1 MNTESI
7 KLEVNLAVT
16 SQDPSLGL
24 LSTVKIT
31 VKRGYFEEFII
42 EKNDDDDGDHHSI
55 KSVGSYRISPP
66 GPDSKFILKLRTFEP
81 KDVYRTL
88 HSQLHDRL
96 LSEYIADEILVQA
109 LRQRSKSSNLSLPQQ
124 PLFMKGTVKLTQKVY
139 NVVHRNSALSLSAT
153 DLTTC
158 AICLEDLDLSRT
170 EDYCHLPNCSH
181 CYHEECLNKW
191 VDRSNGTCPLCRE
204 QFDKQRETE
213 PN

>member
-1 MNTESI
+1 MDTESFRLDI
-7 KLEVNLAVT
+7 HLAAT

-31 VKRGYFEEFII
+31 VKRGYFEVFII
-42 EKNDDDDGDHHSI
+42 EKNDDHRSI
-55 KSVGSYRISPP
+55 KSVGSYRDSPP
-66 GPDSKFILKLRTFEP
+66 GPDSKLILKLRTFEP

-88 HSQLHDRL
+88 HSQLHDNL
-96 LSEYIADEILVQA
+96 LSEYIADEIVVQA
-109 LRQRSKSSNLSLPQQ
+109 LRQRSKSSNLPLTQQ

-139 NVVHRNSALSLSAT
+139 NVVRRNSALSLSLSAT
-153 DLTTC
+153 NLTTC

-170 EDYCHLPNCSH
+170 EDYCHVPNCSH

-204 QFDKQRETE
+204 LFDEE
-213 PN
+213 SN

>member
-1 MNTESI
+1 MDTESFR
-7 KLEVNLAVT
+7 LDVNLAVT
-16 SQDPSLGL
+16 SQDPSLEL

-42 EKNDDDDGDHHSI
+42 EKSDDDHHDSI
-55 KSVGSYRISPP
+55 KSVGSYRDSPP
-66 GPDSKFILKLRTFEP
+66 GGDPKFILKLRTFEP

-96 LSEYIADEILVQA
+96 LSEYITDEIVVQA
-109 LRQRSKSSNLSLPQQ
+109 LRQRSKSSNFPLPQQQ

-139 NVVHRNSALSLSAT
+139 NVVRRNSALSLSPT

-170 EDYCHLPNCSH
+170 EDYCHVPNCSH

-204 QFDKQRETE
+204 LFDKPES
-213 PN
+213 N

>member
-1 MNTESI
+1 MDTESFR
-7 KLEVNLAVT
+7 LDVNLAAT

-42 EKNDDDDGDHHSI
+42 EKNDDHRSI
-55 KSVGSYRISPP
+55 KSVGSYRNSLPC
-66 GPDSKFILKLRTFEP
+66 PDSKLILKLRTFEP

-88 HSQLHDRL
+88 HSQLHDGL
-96 LSEYIADEILVQA
+96 LSEYIADEIVVQA
-109 LRQRSKSSNLSLPQQ
+109 LQQRSKSSNLPLTQQ

-139 NVVHRNSALSLSAT
+139 NVVRRNSVPSETNLE
-153 DLTTC
+153 TTC

-170 EDYCHLPNCSH
+170 EDYCHVPNCSH

-204 QFDKQRETE
+204 LFDKQRETE

>member
-1 MNTESI
+1 MDTESI
-7 KLEVNLAVT
+7 RLDVNVEAT

-42 EKNDDDDGDHHSI
+42 EKNDDHHSI
-55 KSVGSYRISPP
+55 KSVGSYRNSPP

-88 HSQLHDRL
+88 HSQLHDGL
-96 LSEYIADEILVQA
+96 LSEYIADEIVVQA
-109 LRQRSKSSNLSLPQQ
+109 LRQRSKSSNLPQP

-139 NVVHRNSALSLSAT
+139 NVVRRNSAPSAT

-170 EDYCHLPNCSH
+170 EDYCHVPNCSH
-181 CYHEECLNKW
+181 CYHEECVNKW

-204 QFDKQRETE
+204 LFDKQRETE